1 MKKNLL
7 PRWNVIPPHL
17 LYTVKEEIA
26 NSLTHGVGVVLS
38 IIALIAL
45 ILLARK
51 YGNMWVVFSFTVYG
65 VTQILVYL
73 SSTLYHSIQHPQIKQ
88 IFQVIDHST
97 IFLLIAGAHTPFLI
111 IALGQK
117 MGWLLLMI
125 VWGLA
130 FLGVGYKVLF
140 VDKYQ
145 QLSSIGYVL
154 MAFVFALA
162 GKALFTTLSKETLIL
177 IGVGGASYLL
187 GLIFAAWR
195 QRPYSHAVWH
205 LFVIGGS
212 LSHFFAVL
220 HLLPG
225 YLNPV
230 L

>member
-7 PRWNVIPPHL
+7 PQWNIIPPHL

-26 NSLTHGVGVVLS
+26 NAVTHGVGAVLS
-38 IIALIAL
+38 IIALVAL
-45 ILLARK
+45 ILLARA
-51 YGNMWVVFSFTVYG
+51 YGNIWYVFSFTVYG
-65 VTQILVYL
+65 ITQILVYL

-88 IFQVIDHST
+88 VFQVIDHST

-111 IALGQK
+111 VGLGQK

-145 QLSSIGYVL
+145 QLSSVGYVL
-154 MAFVFALA
+154 MALVFTLA
-162 GKALFTTLSKETLIL
+162 GRALFTSLPRATLIL
-177 IGVGGASYLL
+177 IVIGGVSYLT

-220 HLLPG
+220 YLLPG
-225 YLNPV
+225 YLNHV
-230 L
+230 